1 MEWELGEE
9 FETPGGTMRWRRF
22 GDGDDPVVLVHGTPY
37 SSFLWRDIA
46 PALARTRTVFVFD
59 HLGFGRS
66 EQREGQDL
74 GLAAHARNF
83 AALLDHWGLSSPS
96 VVAHDIGGAVALRT
110 LLLERREYRDL
121 TLFDAVSGGDWERGL
136 FRLILEH
143 AEVFGELP
151 EYAHEALVAAHLRH
165 ATHMRLPAG
174 CSRRVPGTVA
184 GSGGA
189 GRFLP
194 PVQPD
199 QAGGHRPVRGSARRH
214 LLPGPPHLGARG
226 PHPSAG
232 VRPLAAPA
240 RPARRTALDR
250 GRGPPPPGGRGGA
263 AHGPS
268 HCRVSVGGVRP
279 AATT

>member
-9 FETPGGTMRWRRF
+9 FGTPDGVMRWRRF
-22 GDGDDPVVLVHGTPY
+22 GDGGPTGDAPLVLVHGTPY

-74 GLAAHARNF
+74 GLAAHARRF

-110 LLLERREYRDL
+110 LLLERRNYRDL

-136 FRLILEH
+136 FRLFLEH
-143 AEVFGELP
+143 TEVFEQLP

-165 ATHMRLPAG
+165 ATHVGFRPGVLDAYLAPWRGAAGQAAFYRQYGQIRQADTAPYEDLLGTLSLPVRLIWGREDRILPPEYA
-174 CSRRVPGTVA
+174 RWLHERVPHA
-184 GSGGA
+184 ELHWIEGA
-189 GRFLP
+189 G
-194 PVQPD
+194 
-199 QAGGHRPVRGSARRH
+199 H
-214 LLPGPPHLGARG
+214 LLQEDAAGQLVARLTSG
-226 PHPSAG
+226 F
-232 VRPLAAPA
+232 PA
-240 RPARRTALDR
+240 KA
-250 GRGPPPPGGRGGA
+250 
-263 AHGPS
+263 
-268 HCRVSVGGVRP
+268 
-279 AATT
+279 